1 MTSECR
7 RLNVRVWPLCAAVA
21 VLPAQAQKAEQ
32 AVVLPEIIVTP
43 GQGTLTVPSTGQATK
58 DIQRTPGA
66 VEIVPDTAFKSGPAQ
81 TIKDVLGGVPGVV
94 TQSRWGP
101 DARLS
106 IRGSGLS
113 RSFGNRGL
121 NLYLDGIPINTSDGL
136 FDLFEVDPTA
146 YRHVEVFKGANAL
159 RFGANSLGGA
169 INFVTP
175 TGRDAAS
182 LEARIDAGSFG
193 YLRSQ
198 ASTGASHGPADW
210 FVTGSGDRWDGY
222 RDHSAGHQGRFSG
235 NYGYRLSQ
243 DVETRFYLNANTW
256 RSRLPGEVTKTA
268 ALNSPKAADE
278 FFTLVDQQRNIDSAR
293 LANKTTLRFGSTT
306 VDVGLFSV
314 YRHVDHPIFQYLD
327 YHVDDY
333 GGFTRVTD
341 DRLVGRFRNR
351 LIAGVNL
358 HNGKID
364 TEQFVNL
371 PGAVKGALVASTVD
385 RSQNVSVYAEN
396 SFFFRPSVAFVAG
409 MQFLSAV
416 RDRRDRFLSNGDQ
429 SGRRSYDIWSPKFG
443 LLWDVDPTWQVF
455 GNVSRSAEVPTY
467 DVTTFATPASTTV
480 KAQTATTYEL
490 GTRGRRP
497 DVAWDVAIYRARI
510 RDELQC
516 LTNPATP
523 GACSVSN
530 ADRTVHQGIELGLGG
545 AFFKSIFAKEDRL
558 WFNVAYTYNDFSFD
572 GDPTYGSNRL
582 PGVPPHFIRAE
593 MLYKRSNG
601 FFAGPNAEWSPR
613 HYLSDNANQVTVDQY
628 VLWNFRIGYDNP
640 RAGWGG
646 YVEARNL
653 FDKRYIASAIVVE
666 TANAES
672 ALFNPGTGRAIYGGF
687 RFTW

>member
-1 MTSECR
+1 MKSDR
-7 RLNVRVWPLCAAVA
+7 WRLNVRVWPLCAVAA
-21 VLPAQAQKAEQ
+21 VLPAHARAAEQ
-32 AVVLPEIIVTP
+32 PAVLPEIIVTP
-43 GQGTLTVPSTGQATK
+43 GEGALTVPTAGQATK

-66 VEIVPDTAFKSGPAQ
+66 VEVVPDTAFKSGPAQ
-81 TIKDVLGGVPGVV
+81 TIKDVLGWVPGVV

-121 NLYLDGIPINTSDGL
+121 NLYMDAIPINTSDGL

-146 YRHVEVFKGANAL
+146 YRYVEVFKGANAL
-159 RFGANSLGGA
+159 RLGANSLGGA

-175 TGRDAAS
+175 TGRDAAP
-182 LEARIDAGSFG
+182 LEARVDAGSYG
-193 YLRSQ
+193 YVRSQ
-198 ASTGASHGPADW
+198 ASTGGWHGPADW

-268 ALNSPKAADE
+268 AVSSPKTADE
-278 FFTLVDQQRNIDSAR
+278 FFALVDQQRNIDSAR
-293 LANKTTLRFGSTT
+293 LANKTTLRLGSTT
-306 VDVGLFSV
+306 VDLGLFSV

-327 YHVDDY
+327 YHVDDF

-341 DRLVGRFRNR
+341 DRHVGRFRNR
-351 LIAGVNL
+351 FIAGVNL

-385 RSQNVSVYAEN
+385 RSRNVSLYAEN
-396 SFFFRPSVAFVAG
+396 SLFFRPSVAFVAG

-416 RDRRDRFLSNGDQ
+416 RDRRDRFLANGDQ
-429 SGRRSYDIWSPKFG
+429 SSRRTYDIWSPKFG
-443 LLWDVDPTWQVF
+443 LLWDVDSTWQVF
-455 GNVSRSAEVPTY
+455 ANVSRSAEVPTY

-480 KAQTATTYEL
+480 NAQTATTYEL
-490 GTRGRRP
+490 GTRGRRT
-497 DVAWDVAIYRARI
+497 DIAWDAAIYRASI
-510 RDELQC
+510 KDELQC
-516 LTNPATP
+516 LTSPATP

-530 ADRTVHQGIELGLGG
+530 ADRTVHQGVELGFGG
-545 AFFKSIFAKEDRL
+545 AFFKSILARKDRL

-572 GDPTYGSNRL
+572 GDPTYRNNRL
-582 PGVPPHFIRAE
+582 PGVPSHLIRAE

-601 FFAGPNAEWSPR
+601 FSAGPNVEWSPR
-613 HYLSDNANQVTVDQY
+613 HYFADNANQVTVDQY

-653 FDKRYIASAIVVE
+653 FDKRYIASTIVVE

-687 RFTW
+687 RYTW